1 MPNDKLKAENLIAS
15 FLGLGYLPKAPGTW
29 GSLGALGLYYL
40 LPGEIFEL
48 WNLWYYLPALLL
60 FSLFAVF
67 ISSKAEKTLGH
78 DAPSIVI
85 DEVCG
90 FFTAVAILPKTLMVG
105 IYAFVLFR
113 VFDIAKPF
121 PVGIS
126 QKLPRGWGIV
136 VDDLLAGIY
145 ALILM
150 QIINAIY
157 PKFFGI

>member
-1 MPNDKLKAENLIAS
+1 MKNDKLKPQNLIAS

-29 GSLGALGLYYL
+29 GSIGALGLYYL
-40 LPGEIFEL
+40 LPASWFEL
-48 WNLWYYLPALLL
+48 WNLKYYLPGLLL
-60 FSLFAVF
+60 FSLFAVW
-67 ISSKAEKTLGH
+67 ISGKAEKTLGH

-90 FFTAVAILPKTLMVG
+90 FFTAAAYLPKTFLVG

-121 PVGIS
+121 PVNIS
-126 QKLPRGWGIV
+126 QRLPRGWGIV
-136 VDDLLAGIY
+136 LDDILAGIY
-145 ALILM
+145 ALILL

>member
-1 MPNDKLKAENLIAS
+1 MKNDKLKPENLIAS

-40 LPGEIFEL
+40 LPGEIFEF
-48 WNLWYYLPALLL
+48 WNLMYYLPTLLL

-67 ISSKAEKTLGH
+67 ISSKAERSLGH
-78 DAPSIVI
+78 DAPAIVI

-90 FFTAVAILPKTLMVG
+90 FFTAASFLPKTFMVG

-121 PVGIS
+121 PVNIS

-136 VDDLLAGIY
+136 VDDILAGVY
-145 ALILM
+145 ALIIL

>member
-1 MPNDKLKAENLIAS
+1 MKNDKLKPENLIAS
-15 FLGLGYLPKAPGTW
+15 FLGMGYLPKAPGTW

-40 LPGEIFEL
+40 LPGEIFEF
-48 WNLWYYLPALLL
+48 WNLMYYLPTLLL

-67 ISSKAEKTLGH
+67 ISSKAERSLGH
-78 DAPSIVI
+78 DAPAIVI

-90 FFTAVAILPKTLMVG
+90 FFTAASFLPKTFMVG

-121 PVGIS
+121 PVNIS

-136 VDDLLAGIY
+136 VDDILAGVY
-145 ALILM
+145 ALIIL

>member
-1 MPNDKLKAENLIAS
+1 MKNIKLKPENLIAS

-40 LPGEIFEL
+40 LPGDIFEF
-48 WNLWYYLPALLL
+48 WNLLYYLPALLL
-60 FSLFAVF
+60 FSLFAVY
-67 ISSKAEKTLGH
+67 ISSKAERSLGH

-90 FFTAVAILPKTLMVG
+90 FFTAVSFLPKTWMVG

-121 PVGIS
+121 PVNVS

-136 VDDLLAGIY
+136 VDDILAGVY
-145 ALILM
+145 ALIIL
-150 QIINAIY
+150 QIINFIY